1 MKFYNRKNELAEL
14 SKLYDQAAKS
24 ARLTVITGRRRVGK
38 TMLALEFTQKHK
50 HLYLFVSKKSE
61 HLLCME
67 YLEEIRKYFPLPVI
81 GEIKTFKDIFMLLIE
96 FSRKERFTLIID
108 EFQEFY
114 NINPSVYSDIQHL
127 WDVNKSSCR
136 LNLICIGS
144 VYSLMHKIFEESK
157 EPLFGRAD
165 RILFLRPFSI
175 RDMHTILADHGHKD
189 GQTLFDCYAITGG
202 MPKYID
208 ILASNDVFQF
218 DSMVDFI
225 LVDNSP
231 FLNEG
236 RSLLVE
242 EFGKEYGTYFSIL
255 ELIASGK
262 SARTEIESVLEI
274 HAGAYLA
281 KLETDYALIAKLK
294 PINAKP
300 NSRLQKY
307 RIIDNFL
314 AFWFRFIF
322 KNRSAVETGNFSYIR
337 EIINRDYSTYT
348 GRILESFYQ
357 QVFAESGRYNRIGT
371 YWERGN
377 QNEID
382 LVAVNDL
389 KKEVVFADI
398 KLDSSRINL
407 KALKDKA
414 TKLSE
419 EYKGYKKEWL
429 GLHLSNIE
437 QNIRELLK

>member
-14 SKLYDQAAKS
+14 TKLYDQANTS

-38 TMLALEFTQKHK
+38 TMLALEFARKQK

-67 YLEEIRKYFPLPVI
+67 YLEEIRKTFSIPVI
-81 GEIKTFKDIFMLLIE
+81 GEIKTFKEIFMLLIE
-96 FSRKERFTLIID
+96 YARKERFTLIID

-127 WDVNKSSCR
+127 WDINKASCR

-165 RILFLRPFSI
+165 RILFLRPFSV
-175 RDMHTILADHGHKD
+175 RDMYAVLKDHGHTD
-189 GQTLFDCYAITGG
+189 GRTLFDCFAITGG
-202 MPKYID
+202 RPKYLD
-208 ILASNDVFQF
+208 ILASNDVFQL
-218 DSMVDFI
+218 DGMLDFI
-225 LVDNSP
+225 LKDNSP
-231 FLNEG
+231 LLNEG

-262 SARTEIESVLEI
+262 TARTEIESVLEI

-307 RIIDNFL
+307 RIVDNFL
-314 AFWFRFIF
+314 GFWFRFIF

-337 EIINRDYSTYT
+337 EIINRDYSTYA

-389 KKEVVFADI
+389 RKEVVFADI

-407 KALKDKA
+407 KTLKEK
-414 TKLSE
+414 TSKLE
-419 EYKGYKKEWL
+419 DEYKGYKKEWR
-429 GLHLSNIE
+429 GLHIE
-437 QNIRELLK
+437 NIREFLK

>member
-1 MKFYNRKNELAEL
+1 MKFYNRKNELADL
-14 SKLYDQAAKS
+14 TKLYDQANTA

-38 TMLALEFTQKHK
+38 TMLALQFAHKHK

-61 HLLCME
+61 HLLCRE
-67 YLEEIRKYFPLPVI
+67 YLEEIRKNFSIPVI
-81 GEIKTFKDIFMLLIE
+81 GEIKTFKEIFMLLIE
-96 FSRKERFTLIID
+96 HARKERFTLIID

-175 RDMHTILADHGHKD
+175 RDMYTILADHGHKD
-189 GQTLFDCYAITGG
+189 GRTLFDCYAITGG
-202 MPKYID
+202 MPKYLD

-218 DSMVDFI
+218 DGIADFI
-225 LVDNSP
+225 LTDNSP

-236 RSLLVE
+236 RSLLIE

-262 SARTEIESVLEI
+262 TARTEIESVLEI

-281 KLETDYALIAKLK
+281 KLETDYALIAKIK

-314 AFWFRFIF
+314 GFWFRFIF

-337 EIINRDYSTYT
+337 KIINRDYSTYA

-389 KKEVVFADI
+389 RKEVVFADI

-407 KALKDKA
+407 KALKEKA
-414 TKLSE
+414 STLLE

-429 GLHLSNIE
+429 GLHI
-437 QNIRELLK
+437 QNIREFLK

>member
-1 MKFYNRKNELAEL
+1 
-14 SKLYDQAAKS
+14 
-24 ARLTVITGRRRVGK
+24 
-38 TMLALEFTQKHK
+38 
-50 HLYLFVSKKSE
+50 
-61 HLLCME
+61 
-67 YLEEIRKYFPLPVI
+67 
-81 GEIKTFKDIFMLLIE
+81 
-96 FSRKERFTLIID
+96 
-108 EFQEFY
+108 
-114 NINPSVYSDIQHL
+114 
-127 WDVNKSSCR
+127 
-136 LNLICIGS
+136 
-144 VYSLMHKIFEESK
+144 
-157 EPLFGRAD
+157 
-165 RILFLRPFSI
+165 
-175 RDMHTILADHGHKD
+175 
-189 GQTLFDCYAITGG
+189 
-202 MPKYID
+202 
-208 ILASNDVFQF
+208 
-218 DSMVDFI
+218 MVDFI
-225 LVDNSP
+225 LKDNSP

-262 SARTEIESVLEI
+262 TARTEIESVLEI

-307 RIIDNFL
+307 RIVDNFL
-314 AFWFRFIF
+314 GFWFRFIF

-337 EIINRDYSTYT
+337 EIINRDYSTYA

-407 KALKDKA
+407 KTLKEKSS
-414 TKLSE
+414 KLSE

-429 GLHLSNIE
+429 GLHIG
-437 QNIRELLK
+437 NIRGFIK

>member
-14 SKLYDQAAKS
+14 TKLYEQANTSAK
-24 ARLTVITGRRRVGK
+24 LTVITGCRRVGK
-38 TMLALEFTQKHK
+38 TMLALEFARKHK
-50 HLYLFVSKKSE
+50 HIYLFVSKKSE
-61 HLLCME
+61 HLLCIE
-67 YLEEIRKYFPLPVI
+67 YLEEIRKYFSIPVI
-81 GEIKTFKDIFMLLIE
+81 GEIKTFKEIFMLLIE
-96 FSRKERFTLIID
+96 FARKERFTLIID

-114 NINPSVYSDIQHL
+114 NINPSVYSDLQHL
-127 WDVNKSSCR
+127 WDVNKASCR

-175 RDMHTILADHGHKD
+175 RDMYAVLKDHGQTD
-189 GQTLFDCYAITGG
+189 GRTLFYCFAITGG
-202 MPKYID
+202 MPKYLD
-208 ILASNDVFQF
+208 VLASNDVSQF
-218 DSMVDFI
+218 DEMVDFI
-225 LVDNSP
+225 LKDNSP

-236 RSLLVE
+236 RNLLVE

-262 SARTEIESVLEI
+262 TARTEIESVLEI

-294 PINAKP
+294 PINSKP

-314 AFWFRFIF
+314 GFWFRFIF
-322 KNRSAVETGNFSYIR
+322 KNRSAVETGNFGYIR
-337 EIINRDYSTYT
+337 EVITRDYSTYA
-348 GRILESFYQ
+348 GRILASFYQ

-389 KKEVVFADI
+389 KKEVVFGDI
-398 KLDSSRINL
+398 KLDSSRTNL
-407 KALKDKA
+407 KALKEKA
-414 TKLSE
+414 SKLSE

-429 GLHLSNIE
+429 GLHI
-437 QNIRELLK
+437 QNIKSFLNKN

>member
-14 SKLYDQAAKS
+14 TKLYDQANTS

-38 TMLALEFTQKHK
+38 TMLALEFARKQK

-67 YLEEIRKYFPLPVI
+67 YLEEIRKNFSIPVI
-81 GEIKTFKDIFMLLIE
+81 GEIKTFKEIFMLLIE
-96 FSRKERFTLIID
+96 YARKERFTLIID

-127 WDVNKSSCR
+127 WDVNKASCR

-175 RDMHTILADHGHKD
+175 RDMYAVLKDHGHTD
-189 GQTLFDCYAITGG
+189 GRTLFDCFAITGG
-202 MPKYID
+202 MPKYLD
-208 ILASNDVFQF
+208 ILASNDVFQL
-218 DSMVDFI
+218 DNMVDFI
-225 LVDNSP
+225 LKDNSP

-262 SARTEIESVLEI
+262 TARTEIESVLEI

-307 RIIDNFL
+307 RIVDNFL
-314 AFWFRFIF
+314 GFWFRFIF

-337 EIINRDYSTYT
+337 EIINRDYSTYA

-357 QVFAESGRYNRIGT
+357 QIFAESGRYNRIGT

-389 KKEVVFADI
+389 RKEVVFADI

-407 KALKDKA
+407 KALKGKA
-414 TKLSE
+414 LKLE
-419 EYKGYKKEWL
+419 DEYIGYKKEWL
-429 GLHLSNIE
+429 GLHIE
-437 QNIRELLK
+437 NIREFLK